1 MKQED
6 QLVFD
11 GSDIRVVMSGAHLPS
26 ARLMVTFTPLIHA
39 EFDPPVGF
47 GQAFFA
53 KHGIPCL
60 SFVSSRPHWW
70 QTPELFG
77 ALDQAR
83 EIAARYDQVVTYGS
97 SMGGYGALLCSGP
110 LGATE
115 VIAACPQFSIDPAKA
130 PFERRWLHHA
140 RKLDFV
146 FDDMNQTMS
155 RTAKKYVIYDPTIVD
170 REHAALFDKRN
181 MEDVRLA
188 FAGHAPLAYLGSMK
202 LLTGSILAMVNG
214 EFDKARL
221 ISDVREVRK
230 SLPDAWVELGRVRAA
245 RGDISRAV
253 KSFEKAKALGS
264 RLSRPR
270 LELSKLKSSAGT
282 IDDALDEIE
291 QARALLPADAKIAK
305 TTKALIARAIRL
317 HRHDP
322 ERIAELDR
330 RYRDEIAD
338 DPHLSALISRFVS
351 VQNDAPASKHW
362 SISRL
367 LQPISRTR
375 QK

>member
-1 MKQED
+1 
-6 QLVFD
+6 
-11 GSDIRVVMSGAHLPS
+11 MSGAHLPS

-83 EIAARYDQVVTYGS
+83 KIAARYDQVVTYGS

-181 MEDVRLA
+181 MEEVRLA

-202 LLTGSILAMVNG
+202 LLTGSILTMVDG
-214 EFDKARL
+214 EFDKAKL
-221 ISDVREVRK
+221 TLDVRTLRRN
-230 SLPDAWVELGRVRAA
+230 LPDAWVGMAKAKAE
-245 RGDISRAV
+245 RGDIFGAMTAY
-253 KSFEKAKALGS
+253 ETAKALGP
-264 RLSRPR
+264 RMVRPR
-270 LELSKLKSSAGT
+270 LELAELRSSSG
-282 IDDALDEIE
+282 DVDGALGEIE
-291 QARALLPADAKIAK
+291 QAMAVLPGNGKLRKVHAV
-305 TTKALIARAIRL
+305 LIARAIRL
-317 HRHDP
+317 GRHDP
-322 ERIAELDR
+322 ERLASLQR
-330 RYRDEIAD
+330 LYKDEIAR
-338 DPHLSALISRFVS
+338 DPPAAALM
-351 VQNDAPASKHW
+351 A
-362 SISRL
+362 RL
-367 LQPISRTR
+367 GPKQHAANPPPISPAAPQFGIVSSFNALRG
-375 QK
+375 KLGGS